1 MERDTA
7 FRAAA
12 FARLRA
18 LSPDGGPLP
27 WALIDQGFTHEG
39 SVHLFASQALGI
51 FAPKAMGR
59 ILSIKTVHPKPAR
72 LGKGKFWYDDQAKQH
87 EDILAN
93 GETLRYAMQGKD
105 PTNRHNRL
113 LADAYA
119 NNLPLVYFVG
129 VAPAVYT
136 ALFPVYVAGID
147 AEGLMVDVAVAAQST
162 QTAPGFVEAP
172 QAPPPDADTRRY
184 TMRQARQRLHQGRFR
199 TAVLEAYN
207 GRCALSGLPE
217 TRLLDAAHIVPD
229 ADLDLGQPIIPNGLA
244 MSRLHH
250 AAYDAGLLGID
261 PTGRI
266 HVSRALLAQ
275 QDGPILQALQA
286 LDGQRLRAPTNP
298 RHAPDPARLE
308 QRFALFQ
315 PT

>member
-1 MERDTA
+1 MDRDAA

-12 FARLRA
+12 FGRLRA
-18 LSPDGGPLP
+18 LAPDGGPIP
-27 WALIDQGFTHEG
+27 WSLIDQGFQHEG
-39 SVHLFASQALGI
+39 STHLFAGQALGI

-72 LGKGKFWYDDQAKQH
+72 LGKGKFWYDDQKKQH
-87 EDILAN
+87 EDLLAN

-105 PTNRHNRL
+105 PGNRHNRL
-113 LADAYA
+113 LADAHA
-119 NNLPLVYFVG
+119 NALPLIYFVG

-136 ALFPVYVAGID
+136 ALFPVYIVGLDTKA
-147 AEGLMVDVAVAAQST
+147 LMVDVAVAASSFD
-162 QTAPGFVEAP
+162 TAPGFAEPTAP
-172 QAPPPDADTRRY
+172 PPPDADTRRY
-184 TMRQARQRLHQGRFR
+184 TTRQAKQRLHQGRFR
-199 TAVLEAYN
+199 TAVLEAYQ

-229 ADLDLGQPIIPNGLA
+229 SDIDLGQPVVPNGLA

-261 PTGRI
+261 PTGRVHI
-266 HVSRALLAQ
+266 SRSLLDQ
-275 QDGPILQALQA
+275 QDGPILHALQA
-286 LDGQRLRAPTNP
+286 LDGQRLRAPIHP

-315 PT
+315 HA